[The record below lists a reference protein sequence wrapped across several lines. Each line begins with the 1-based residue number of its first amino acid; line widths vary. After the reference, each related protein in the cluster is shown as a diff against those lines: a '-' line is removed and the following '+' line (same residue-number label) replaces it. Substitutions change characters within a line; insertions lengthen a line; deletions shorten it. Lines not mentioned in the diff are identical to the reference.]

1 MQTTPDEAIT
11 LEELRA
17 RAANAGLVI
26 DSEHEDDIA
35 FMLTNALAPLR
46 TLDSR
51 GLRLIEPAVAFDAV
65 RGVQP

>member
-1 MQTTPDEAIT
+1 MQITPDETIT

-17 RAANAGLVI
+17 RAASAGLVI
-26 DSEHEDDIA
+26 DAEHEEDIA

-51 GLRLIEPAVAFDAV
+51 RLRMIEPAVAFDAV
-65 RGVQP
+65 RGVQA